1 MTAIKVPPTAAQMVR
16 DLVHG
21 AMHSDNLSEFIRAC
35 LVPAWRE
42 AGLPGELPFDAD
54 GFIDMPADD
63 WPEYEALAPAF
74 GAVSG
79 LVVESEWATAVPAVF
94 ISVERSSDVGKIADA
109 ATAAG
114 LDAYEF
120 RRDVVVALRSPSWDG
135 EDTDDAT
142 E

>member
-63 WPEYEALAPAF
+63 WPEYEALARGF
-74 GAVSG
+74 KAVDG
-79 LVVESEWATAVPAVF
+79 LQVESESVTIQPALF
-94 ISVERSSDVGKIADA
+94 IMLDTKSDVGKVADA
-109 ATAAG
+109 ATGAG
-114 LDAYEF
+114 LEAYEF
-120 RRDVVVALRSPSWDG
+120 RHDVVVALPPGGR
-135 EDTDDAT
+135 
-142 E
+142 